1 MGGFFGVA
9 SKADCTY
16 DVFFGTDYH
25 SHLGTHRGGLCF
37 YNGQSFQRAIHN
49 IQNSPFRT
57 KFEKDIEEFQGKLG
71 IGCISDTDPQPVLV
85 CAAWGSFAIVTVGN
99 ILNQEKLVRM
109 VLEESHGHFFELSGG
124 RISSTELIA
133 ALIARKDSMLSGIRY
148 AQEMVEGSLSL
159 LALTPEGIYAARDTK
174 GRTPILLGHKD
185 GAYCASF
192 ENFGYF
198 NIGYKDHS
206 ELSPGE
212 IVKITAEAVESLYKP
227 ECAKCRICAF
237 LWTYYGYPTSSY
249 EGVNVEEMRYRCGA
263 ILAQNDKD
271 IEVDSVAGVP
281 DSGTAHAIGYAN
293 ESGVPFT
300 RPLIKYT
307 PTWPR
312 SFMPQD
318 QKMRNFIARM
328 KLVPVDSLIKGKRLL
343 LVDDSVVRGT
353 QMKET
358 VEYLYENGA
367 KEVHIRPACPP
378 IIFGCK
384 FLNFSRSTAVTDLIA
399 RRVIEEREGTPEPS
413 FEVMEKYL
421 DEESED
427 YKALEA
433 RVAEMI
439 GVDSVRYHKLSGVM
453 ESIGIDPERICTY
466 CWSGK
471 D

>member
-1 MGGFFGVA
+1 MGGFFGVV
-9 SKADCTY
+9 SDMDCVY

-25 SHLGTHRGGLCF
+25 SHLGTYRGGLCF
-37 YNGQSFQRAIHN
+37 YNGKSFDRAIHN

-57 KFEKDIEEFQGKLG
+57 KFDSDMGDFRGNMG
-71 IGCISDTDPQPVLV
+71 IGCISDTDPQPVLIR
-85 CAAWGSFAIVTVGN
+85 ASWGSFALVTVGN
-99 ILNQEKLVRM
+99 ILNQEKLARK
-109 VLEESHGHFFELSGG
+109 VLDEYRGHFFELSGG
-124 RISSTELIA
+124 RVSATELVCT
-133 ALIARKDSMLSGIRY
+133 LIAQKDNILEGIQY
-148 AQEMVEGSLSL
+148 AQELIEGSMSL
-159 LALTPEGIYAARDTK
+159 LALTADGIYAARDVN
-174 GRTPILLGHKD
+174 GRTPVLIGHKE

-198 NIGYKDHS
+198 NIGYRDHS
-206 ELSPGE
+206 ELEPGE
-212 IVKITAEAVESLYKP
+212 IVRITAEKIESLCKP
-227 ECAKCRICAF
+227 KCSRCRICSF

-263 ILAQNDKD
+263 ILSQNDPD
-271 IEVDSVAGVP
+271 VEVDAVAGIP

-293 ESGVPFT
+293 ASGVPFS

-328 KLVPVDSLIKGKRLL
+328 KLVPVHRLIDGKRLL

-353 QMKET
+353 QMRET
-358 VEYLYENGA
+358 VEYLYENGVR
-367 KEVHIRPACPP
+367 EVHIRPACPP

-384 FLNFSRSTAVTDLIA
+384 FLNFSRSTALSELIA
-399 RRVIEEREGTPEPS
+399 RRVIVEREGMTELPVEILNR
-413 FEVMEKYL
+413 YL
-421 DEESED
+421 DSDSED
-427 YKALEA
+427 YQALEK

-439 GVDSVRYHKLSGVM
+439 GVDSIRYHRLSGVI
-453 ESIGIDPERICTY
+453 ESIGIAPEKLCTY
-466 CWSGK
+466 CWTGE

>member
-1 MGGFFGVA
+1 MGGFFGVV
-9 SKADCTY
+9 SESECTY

-37 YNGQSFQRAIHN
+37 YNGKSFQRAIHN

-57 KFEKDIEEFQGKLG
+57 KFDRDIAEFTGKSG

-85 CAAWGSFAIVTVGN
+85 QAAWGSFAIVTVGN
-99 ILNQEKLVRM
+99 ITNQEQLVRM
-109 VLEESHGHFFELSGG
+109 VLEEHKGHFFELSGG
-124 RISSTELIA
+124 RVSSTELVA
-133 ALIARKDSMLSGIRY
+133 ALITYKSNILDGIRY
-148 AQEMVEGSLSL
+148 AQDLIKGSMSI
-159 LALTPEGIYAARDTK
+159 LALTPEAIYAARDTN
-174 GRTPILLGHKD
+174 GRTPILIGHKD
-185 GAYCASF
+185 GAFCASF

-198 NIGYKDHS
+198 NIGYKDYA
-206 ELSPGE
+206 ELGSGE
-212 IVKITAEAVESLYKP
+212 IVRLTADKAETLYKP
-227 ECAKCRICAF
+227 KCANCRICAF

-263 ILAQNDKD
+263 ILARNDKD

-293 ESGVPFT
+293 ASGVPFT

-318 QKMRNFIARM
+318 QNMRNFIARM
-328 KLVPVDSLIKGKRLL
+328 KLVPVDSLIKNKRLL

-353 QMKET
+353 QMRET
-358 VEYLYENGA
+358 VSYLYENGA

-378 IIFGCK
+378 IMFGCK

-399 RRVIEEREGTPEPS
+399 RRVVQEREGTADIDK
-413 FEVMEKYL
+413 EVLERYL
-421 DEESED
+421 NPVSEE
-427 YKALEA
+427 YHALEK
-433 RVAEMI
+433 RVSEMI
-439 GVDSVRYHKLSGVM
+439 GVNSVRYHSLPGVI
-453 ESIGIDPERICTY
+453 ESIGIDQEQICTY